1 MAEGKA
7 RQSRSDIA
15 LQQLHDGWLKLV
27 QLKMR
32 SALDLFRFTSDPKI
46 LTNVLVLVVKKEHR
60 KRRELSPKP

>member
-32 SALDLFRFTSDPKI
+32 SALNLFRFTSDPKI
-46 LTNVLVLVVKKEHR
+46 LANIIDFFICE
-60 KRRELSPKP
+60 SF